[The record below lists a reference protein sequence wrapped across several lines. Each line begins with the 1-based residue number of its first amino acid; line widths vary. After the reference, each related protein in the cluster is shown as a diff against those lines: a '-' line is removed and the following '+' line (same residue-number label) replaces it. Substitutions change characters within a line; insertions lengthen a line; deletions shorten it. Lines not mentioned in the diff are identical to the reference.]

1 MMSKIK
7 FLLFALLSGGLFA
20 LAWPAI
26 GGIVYAIFFAFL
38 PLLWMER
45 QISMDDNR
53 SALKVL
59 LYAYLAFLLFNL
71 LTTWWIY
78 YASNWGS
85 VMAIM
90 CNAFFMTVVFWLF
103 HLSKKHLG
111 KKAGYASLIIYW
123 LAFEYIHLNWELSW
137 PWLNLGNVFADDVY
151 MIQWYEYTGTLGGT
165 LFVLVINLLLFQ
177 AITNFNV
184 NRRKMLGAI
193 TAIFL
198 SLLAATTI
206 GGAKETNDT
215 NEHLNVV
222 IIQPNIDPYYDK
234 FQGISESDQ
243 IDLMI
248 RLAKSAITEKTDVV
262 VLPETAFPQPF
273 WDHELE
279 FMYGTEEFRKII
291 NEYEDLRVIAGI
303 LCSKMY
309 TEESELSS
317 TARKLPE
324 FGWYDNYNA
333 AMHIDQ
339 SKEIQLH
346 RKSKLVLG
354 AEKVPFLKHIPWM
367 KKLSVNLGGTQ
378 SMYGVQEYPSVFFN
392 QDNEEGLAPIICYES
407 VYGEYVNQYAQ
418 EGAAVYAII
427 TNDGWWDN
435 TPGYKQHLAYARLR
449 AIEGRRSVIRS
460 ANTGISA
467 IINSEGQI
475 TASTDWWEEST
486 LSAEV
491 NMNTASTFYIDH
503 GDYIGRTAAFLAPLL
518 LLYAFVRRTK
528 QQRKKLTKH

>member
-1 MMSKIK
+1 MSKIK
-7 FLLFALLSGGLFA
+7 YLLLALLSGGLFA
-20 LAWPAI
+20 LSWPAI
-26 GGIVYAIFFAFL
+26 GGLVYAIFFAFV

-45 QISMDDNR
+45 QISLR
-53 SALKVL
+53 GKRTSLKVI
-59 LYAYLAFLLFNL
+59 LYAYLTFLLFNL

-78 YASNWGS
+78 YASDWGA
-85 VMAIM
+85 VMAIL

-111 KKAGYASLIIYW
+111 DKAGYASLIIYW
-123 LAFEYIHLNWELSW
+123 LSFEYIHLNWELSW
-137 PWLNLGNVFADDVY
+137 PWLNLGNVFANDVY
-151 MIQWYEYTGTLGGT
+151 MVQWYEYTGTLGGT
-165 LFVLVINLLLFQ
+165 LFVLAINLLVLQ
-177 AITNFNV
+177 AVTNINV
-184 NRRKMLGAI
+184 NSRKLLGAVTI
-193 TAIFL
+193 IFL
-198 SLLAATTI
+198 SLTAALTI
-206 GGAKETNDT
+206 GGA
-215 NEHLNVV
+215 NEENESTKRLKVV
-222 IIQPNIDPYYDK
+222 ILQPNIDPYYDK

-243 IDLMI
+243 IDLMV
-248 RLAKSAITEKTDVV
+248 RLAKSSINEETDVV
-262 VLPETAFPQPF
+262 LLPETAFPQPF

-279 FMYGTEEFRKII
+279 IMYGTEEFRKLIA
-291 NEYEDLRVIAGI
+291 EYKDLRVITGI

-317 TARKLPE
+317 TARKLPD

-339 SKEIQLH
+339 SEEIQLH

-354 AEKVPFLKHIPWM
+354 AEKLPFLNLIPWM
-367 KKLSVNLGGTQ
+367 KKLSVSLGGTQ

-392 QDNEEGLAPIICYES
+392 VDNEDGLAPIICYES

-418 EGAAVYAII
+418 SGAAVYAII

-449 AIEGRRSVIRS
+449 AIEGRRSIIRS

-467 IINSEGQI
+467 IINSRGKI
-475 TASTDWWEEST
+475 TAATEWWEEST

-518 LLYAFVRRTK
+518 LLYAFVRKTN
-528 QQRKKLTKH
+528 LTAKRLGKHK

>member
-1 MMSKIK
+1 
-7 FLLFALLSGGLFA
+7 
-20 LAWPAI
+20 
-26 GGIVYAIFFAFL
+26 
-38 PLLWMER
+38 
-45 QISMDDNR
+45 
-53 SALKVL
+53 
-59 LYAYLAFLLFNL
+59 
-71 LTTWWIY
+71 
-78 YASNWGS
+78 
-85 VMAIM
+85 
-90 CNAFFMTVVFWLF
+90 
-103 HLSKKHLG
+103 
-111 KKAGYASLIIYW
+111 
-123 LAFEYIHLNWELSW
+123 
-137 PWLNLGNVFADDVY
+137 
-151 MIQWYEYTGTLGGT
+151 
-165 LFVLVINLLLFQ
+165 
-177 AITNFNV
+177 
-184 NRRKMLGAI
+184 
-193 TAIFL
+193 
-198 SLLAATTI
+198 
-206 GGAKETNDT
+206 
-215 NEHLNVV
+215 
-222 IIQPNIDPYYDK
+222 
-234 FQGISESDQ
+234 
-243 IDLMI
+243 
-248 RLAKSAITEKTDVV
+248 
-262 VLPETAFPQPF
+262 
-273 WDHELE
+273 
-279 FMYGTEEFRKII
+279 
-291 NEYEDLRVIAGI
+291 
-303 LCSKMY
+303 MY
-309 TEESELSS
+309 TDESELSS

-491 NMNTASTFYIDH
+491 SMNTASTFYIDH
-503 GDYIGRTAAFLAPLL
+503 GDYIGRTAVFLAPLL
-518 LLYAFVRRTK
+518 LLYAFVQRTK